1 MINVQNLCK
10 TYGHDENAVNAL
22 CNVNL
27 KIESGEL
34 LAIIG
39 KSGSGKSTLL
49 NLLGGLDSATSGAV
63 WYDDIDI
70 TKMKEAELA
79 DFRLRKIGFVFQF
92 YDLIPELTVQE
103 NILLP
108 AQLAK
113 NKDADVMS
121 LAKQLG
127 ITDRLKYYPS
137 QLSGGQQQR
146 AAIARAL
153 INNPDVL
160 LCDEPTGNLDQKT
173 GDDVMELLL
182 QLNNAENRTV
192 VIVTHNL
199 EISARCGRTIELVDG
214 QTRCLQGASQSAA
227 GRRAT

>member
-1 MINVQNLCK
+1 MITAENLCK
-10 TYGHDENAVNAL
+10 TYGSGEGAVNAL
-22 CNVNL
+22 RNVDL
-27 KIESGEL
+27 TISDGEL
-34 LAIIG
+34 VAIVG

-49 NLLGGLDSATSGAV
+49 NLLGGLDSATSGRV
-63 WYDDIDI
+63 LYNDVDI
-70 TKMKEAELA
+70 TKMNEAALA

-92 YDLIPELTVQE
+92 YDLIPELTAEE

-108 AQLAK
+108 AQLAQ
-113 NKDADVMS
+113 NKSADLS
-121 LAKQLG
+121 DLAERLG
-127 ITDRLKYYPS
+127 LTDRLKHYPS

-182 QLNNAENRTV
+182 QLNKTEKRTI
-192 VIVTHNL
+192 VIVTHNT
-199 EISARCGRTIELVDG
+199 EISARCGRTIEIADG
-214 QTRCLQGASQSAA
+214 ALTE
-227 GRRAT
+227 

>member
-1 MINVQNLCK
+1 MISVQNLRK
-10 TYGHDENAVNAL
+10 TYGSGEGAVNAL
-22 CNVNL
+22 RSVDL
-27 KIESGEL
+27 AIDDGEL
-34 LAIIG
+34 VAIVG

-49 NLLGGLDSATSGAV
+49 NLLGGLDSATSGRII
-63 WYDDIDI
+63 YNDIDI
-70 TKMKEAELA
+70 TKMKETALA
-79 DFRLRKIGFVFQF
+79 DFRLHKIGFVFQF
-92 YDLIPELTVQE
+92 YDLIPELTAEE

-113 NKDADVMS
+113 NKQADLS
-121 LAKQLG
+121 ALAERLG
-127 ITDRLKYYPS
+127 ISDRLKHYPS

-182 QLNNAENRTV
+182 QLNKIEKRTI
-192 VIVTHNL
+192 VIVTHNP
-199 EISARCGRTIELVDG
+199 EISARCGRTIEIEDG
-214 QTRCLQGASQSAA
+214 TLTS
-227 GRRAT
+227 